1 MAGDIPKRS
10 GTKDVLATVLD
21 STGLCHLKRISR
33 RKEFLEARR
42 FDKPVATLHRYVAD

>member
-1 MAGDIPKRS
+1 M
-10 GTKDVLATVLD
+10 LATVLG
-21 STGLCHLKRISR
+21 STGLRNLKRIST